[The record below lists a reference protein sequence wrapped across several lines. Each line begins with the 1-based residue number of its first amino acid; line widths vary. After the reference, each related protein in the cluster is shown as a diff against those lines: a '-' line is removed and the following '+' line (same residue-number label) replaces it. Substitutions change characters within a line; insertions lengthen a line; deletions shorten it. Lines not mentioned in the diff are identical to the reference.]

1 VCWAADDDE
10 SVEEALARAL
20 TGREELL
27 RQLRSHLIE
36 GTAEQFATQGN
47 AVPTFLKRGVNCW
60 AYAGNYRVVRHSRDR
75 EEILRLAERADRV
88 GDVTS
93 VLFLERSG

>member
-1 VCWAADDDE
+1 MLV
-10 SVEEALARAL
+10 
-20 TGREELL
+20 GRGPI
-27 RQLRSHLIE
+27 IE

-47 AVPTFLKRGVNCW
+47 AVPTFLNRGVNCW
-60 AYAGNYRVVRHSRDR
+60 EYAGAYRVIRYSRDGQ
-75 EEILRLAERADRV
+75 EILRHAERADRV